1 MLGKILGRKKKE
13 SNGDKSH
20 EELVQKIAKM
30 NLTDMRNYVNAK
42 QKDLEIDEDG
52 LCEVMRRLL
61 SKDSDSKRFIESD
74 AMDSKIKK
82 AFELVLVVAASKK
95 ITVVAIELIQE
106 FIEQYLDII
115 KKYDSDNKEIYESR
129 LKDAVSNATN
139 IIVEITEIK
148 KKMGVLK

>member
-1 MLGKILGRKKKE
+1 MLGKILGRSKKVAGE
-13 SNGDKSH
+13 DKAYDDVVH
-20 EELVQKIAKM
+20 KISKM
-30 NLTDMRNYVNAK
+30 NITDMRNYVNAK

-52 LCEVMRRLL
+52 LCEVMRRLV

-95 ITVVAIELIQE
+95 ITVVAVELIQE
-106 FIEQYLDII
+106 FIEQYIDII
-115 KKYDSDNKEIYESR
+115 KKYDSDNKDIYESR
-129 LKDAVSNATN
+129 LKDSVSNATK